1 MPYSV
6 RTPRCTHH
14 GLGSFP
20 FARRYSGNRFF
31 FLFLRLLRCF
41 SSPGSLHTVMD
52 WLYGDRSLSC
62 RVSPFRNHRVTG
74 YLLLTDAY
82 RSLSRL
88 SSALSA
94 KASTLRSYSLN
105 LSRYLYHFTLC
116 IALQVR
122 VFWFS
127 DQLLLISFLILFL
140 YRFDMFSHISSDVL
154 NNFRCFSMCSFQ
166 GTAF

>member
-1 MPYSV
+1 M
-6 RTPRCTHH
+6 
-14 GLGSFP
+14 
-20 FARRYSGNRFF
+20 
-31 FLFLRLLRCF
+31 
-41 SSPGSLHTVMD
+41 
-52 WLYGDRSLSC
+52 W
-62 RVSPFRNHRVTG
+62 VSPFRYLRING
-74 YLLLTDAY
+74 YLLLPAAF